1 MQKDLSNIK
10 TRQIAPVD
18 LNSFVCMNARL
29 LSEMFGRLG
38 DQIKADSYLNIYLEW
53 KETMEQV
60 YDPYDIMQYKNNV
73 HIIEI
78 FI

>member
-1 MQKDLSNIK
+1 MKLGWDFSTRWFVANNDTAQNDLSNIK

-29 LSEMFGRLG
+29 LSEMHGRLG
-38 DQIKADSYLNIYLEW
+38 DQIKADSYLKIFLEW

-60 YDPYDIMQYKNNV
+60 
-73 HIIEI
+73 
-78 FI
+78 